1 MMFLGLSFHPAFHHL
16 DVFNRRNI
24 FAHNHNLC
32 NCHNPSSLFPRSRLA
47 QRNKLVHNRN
57 QCNRHT
63 PSLMFPQLWF
73 ARRNI
78 FDHNHNHCN
87 LHTAPLLIPQFC
99 RNIVV
104 CNRNQCNRY
113 IYHSL
118 GHRPHSLFQ
127 KLLIK
132 IAHPLRGTSP
142 DQIDPHLLLAH
153 SMVYCS
159 ILFSTNMSRS
169 SMPTWLGWATGLFGE
184 FLKFTRRQLRYH
196 LVLGPFHQ
204 CLLLMCLKSI
214 SHRRSPKLIRS
225 LIGLLAWFFLSSL
238 DGLINQQ
245 TLIVFARHPN
255 TYFWPHSKF
264 GAE

>member
-1 MMFLGLSFHPAFHHL
+1 MKFLGLSFHPAFHHL

-63 PSLMFPQLWF
+63 PSLMFPQL
-73 ARRNI
+73 
-78 FDHNHNHCN
+78 
-87 LHTAPLLIPQFC
+87 C

-132 IAHPLRGTSP
+132 IAHPLRDTSP

-159 ILFSTNMSRS
+159 ILFSTNMPSS
-169 SMPTWLGWATGLFGE
+169 SMPSWLGWATGLFGG

-196 LVLGPFHQ
+196 LVPGPFRQ

-245 TLIVFARHPN
+245 TQIVFARHPN
-255 TYFWPHSKF
+255 KYFWPHSKF

>member
-1 MMFLGLSFHPAFHHL
+1 MKFLGLSFHPAFHHL

-63 PSLMFPQLWF
+63 PSLMFPQL
-73 ARRNI
+73 
-78 FDHNHNHCN
+78 
-87 LHTAPLLIPQFC
+87 C

-118 GHRPHSLFQ
+118 GHRPRILFQ

-132 IAHPLRGTSP
+132 IAHPLRDTSL

-159 ILFSTNMSRS
+159 ILFSTNMPSS
-169 SMPTWLGWATGLFGE
+169 SMPSWLGWATGLFGG

-196 LVLGPFHQ
+196 LVPGPFRQ

-245 TLIVFARHPN
+245 TQIVFARHPN
-255 TYFWPHSKF
+255 KYFWPHSKF